1 MRLWGW
7 FRQNID
13 DASCVNPNYSPSR
26 RYFVKTFRAW
36 YPNAHLQRETYCGSQ
51 DSLEQLARK
60 FANVFLCRRRFIC
73 NHSGLNAVYV
83 EPRWRPSTV
92 DSEQLRETLTQ
103 GGFEAGSPFC
113 FWIKYEELHKRL
125 AERNWWYVLICVLTC
140 FVYARHYGTVSR
152 NRKLVFGSRWLVWEN
167 HSRNDFHDCSGC
179 ISKSTP
185 KSVFLVSLHV
195 ATASPKE
202 TIWICNVWFIVNQP
216 NQFKTL
222 YWWLKSWWRESCF
235 AEGCLWSAWLPLNF
249 VWHRCEASNAA
260 NTLRYFAF
268 LGCTARKGHG

>member
-1 MRLWGW
+1 M
-7 FRQNID
+7 
-13 DASCVNPNYSPSR
+13 
-26 RYFVKTFRAW
+26 
-36 YPNAHLQRETYCGSQ
+36 
-51 DSLEQLARK
+51 
-60 FANVFLCRRRFIC
+60 
-73 NHSGLNAVYV
+73 
-83 EPRWRPSTV
+83 
-92 DSEQLRETLTQ
+92 
-103 GGFEAGSPFC
+103 
-113 FWIKYEELHKRL
+113 
-125 AERNWWYVLICVLTC
+125 CVLTC

-202 TIWICNVWFIVNQP
+202 TIWLCNVWFIVNQP

-222 YWWLKSWWRESCF
+222 TGWLKSWWRESCF

-249 VWHRCEASNAA
+249 AWHRCEASNAA